1 MGTDVL
7 LICLEIVIADEC
19 MIRDK
24 HWSDLLN
31 ATPIPTI
38 ILKANHPTYSVVFVN
53 EAYLSFINSSREEII
68 GNSLINLLHAY
79 LNSAGIDEVIQ
90 ILQDV
95 SHHKVVQKQ
104 SIVKFEFKEP
114 QTGDVTV
121 KYVDVFNTPFL
132 GEDNKVEFIIRTI
145 NDVTEIIE
153 AQQREMAIHDAFE
166 KELTASRNQYQALI
180 ESVEGVVWEAD
191 ANTFEFTYI
200 SSKINDMLGYTPEQW
215 LSDPN
220 FWANHIYEDDREWAV
235 TFCKNQTQEAQNH
248 IFDYRMIKADGA
260 IVWVKDLVSVIEENG
275 KPKFL
280 RGVMLDVTES
290 KLLANLDHLEKNV
303 LELVAN
309 KEKDLHQILVLYMK
323 GIENMLPHMKCSILQ
338 VENNSLYT
346 LAAPSLP
353 KGYND
358 AIDGIPIGPQAG
370 SCGTSAYLKKKVI
383 VADILTSPLWENYK
397 HLAFKYN
404 LRACWSCP
412 IINSDN
418 VVTAVF
424 GMYYDHVKEPTDIEQ
439 TIIERSVAILKVI
452 LENRQRARIIEEA
465 TMLMT
470 QGQELANF
478 GNWQW
483 DIKNNTVKWSDVLYD
498 IYGVDKQTHV
508 ANYESYLSMLHP
520 DDREFVQ
527 NTILTAL
534 SSKEDVAFEERIIR
548 PNGEM
553 RYLKSWGRVLCD
565 NNGNPEK
572 MIGSC
577 LDVTAAKMAETQLWE
592 ISWRQ
597 SHLVRAPLARLMGLV
612 DILKEE
618 QSNPAI
624 DNELLNYILDT
635 AYELDKVINEVS
647 NKAY

>member
-38 ILKANHPTYSVVFVN
+38 ILKANHPTYNVVFVN

-68 GNSLINLLHAY
+68 GNGLINLLHAY

-104 SIVKFEFKEP
+104 SIVKFEFKAP

-592 ISWRQ
+592 ISWKQ

>member
-7 LICLEIVIADEC
+7 LICLKIVIADEC

-38 ILKANHPTYSVVFVN
+38 ILKANQPTYNVVFVN

-68 GNSLINLLHAY
+68 GNNLINLLHAY
-79 LNSAGIDEVIQ
+79 LNSAGIDEVIR

-104 SIVKFEFKEP
+104 SIVKFEFKAP

-215 LSDPN
+215 LSDPS

-358 AIDGIPIGPQAG
+358 AIDGISIGPQAG

-592 ISWRQ
+592 ISWKQ

-647 NKAY
+647 NKSY

>member
-38 ILKANHPTYSVVFVN
+38 ILKANHPTYNVVFVN

-104 SIVKFEFKEP
+104 SIVKFEFKAP

-280 RGVMLDVTES
+280 RGVMLDITES

-565 NNGNPEK
+565 NNGNPKK

-592 ISWRQ
+592 ISWKQ

>member
-38 ILKANHPTYSVVFVN
+38 ILKANHPTYNVVFVN

-68 GNSLINLLHAY
+68 GNGLINLLHAY

-104 SIVKFEFKEP
+104 SIVKFEFKAP

>member
-1 MGTDVL
+1 
-7 LICLEIVIADEC
+7 
-19 MIRDK
+19 
-24 HWSDLLN
+24 
-31 ATPIPTI
+31 
-38 ILKANHPTYSVVFVN
+38 
-53 EAYLSFINSSREEII
+53 
-68 GNSLINLLHAY
+68 
-79 LNSAGIDEVIQ
+79 
-90 ILQDV
+90 
-95 SHHKVVQKQ
+95 
-104 SIVKFEFKEP
+104 
-114 QTGDVTV
+114 
-121 KYVDVFNTPFL
+121 
-132 GEDNKVEFIIRTI
+132 
-145 NDVTEIIE
+145 
-153 AQQREMAIHDAFE
+153 
-166 KELTASRNQYQALI
+166 
-180 ESVEGVVWEAD
+180 
-191 ANTFEFTYI
+191 
-200 SSKINDMLGYTPEQW
+200 
-215 LSDPN
+215 
-220 FWANHIYEDDREWAV
+220 
-235 TFCKNQTQEAQNH
+235 
-248 IFDYRMIKADGA
+248 
-260 IVWVKDLVSVIEENG
+260 
-275 KPKFL
+275 
-280 RGVMLDVTES
+280 
-290 KLLANLDHLEKNV
+290 
-303 LELVAN
+303 
-309 KEKDLHQILVLYMK
+309 MK

-592 ISWRQ
+592 ISWKQ

>member
-38 ILKANHPTYSVVFVN
+38 ILKANHPTYNVVFVN

-104 SIVKFEFKEP
+104 SIVKFEFKAP

-215 LSDPN
+215 LSDPS

-592 ISWRQ
+592 ISWKQ

>member
-215 LSDPN
+215 LSDPS

-235 TFCKNQTQEAQNH
+235 TFCKSQTQEAQNH
-248 IFDYRMIKADGA
+248 IFDYRMLKADGA

-592 ISWRQ
+592 ISWKQ

>member
-95 SHHKVVQKQ
+95 SHHKVAQKQ
-104 SIVKFEFKEP
+104 SIVKFEFKAP

-397 HLAFKYN
+397 HLAFKYD

-592 ISWRQ
+592 ISWKQ

>member
-38 ILKANHPTYSVVFVN
+38 ILKANHPTYNVVFVN

-104 SIVKFEFKEP
+104 SIVKFEFKAP

-358 AIDGIPIGPQAG
+358 AIDGISIGPQAG